1 MRYFLCVGG
10 LLAAGIVALPAMAA
24 SQRDIVRAE
33 DRYSSF
39 TAVLPGCSDASV
51 LGRIQGR
58 FSSREGTYWNSQLS
72 IIGFEKVAAVA
83 DRPWGADFVP
93 RRFCTG
99 VALMSDGAKR
109 RVDYMLKEDL
119 GIIGATWGLNWCV
132 NGLDYNRNYAPE
144 CRMAQP

>member
-1 MRYFLCVGG
+1 MLRLAVVVFSAAVMAAPA
-10 LLAAGIVALPAMAA
+10 LAAGGRDVVPAE
-24 SQRDIVRAE
+24 Q
-33 DRYSSF
+33 RYSAF
-39 TAVLPGCSDASV
+39 TGVVPTCFDASV
-51 LGRIQGR
+51 LGRIKSR

-72 IIGFEKVAAVA
+72 IIGFEKIAAVA

-99 VALMSDGAKR
+99 VALISDGVKR